1 MCFLITSIHPGE
13 GKTFTSKNL
22 ASIYARSGKKVVL
35 IDFDL
40 HKPKVHKVL
49 NLDNSIGSSVYLSGN
64 TAMENIIQKD
74 VEGNLDVISSGPVPP
89 NASELM
95 LSNRVEEMFH
105 LSETALRLYFC

>member
-1 MCFLITSIHPGE
+1 MGEEELKSGVLQSSKSNVIEALRGVRTSLSYMNLERESKVFLITSIHPGE

-49 NLDNSIGSSVYLSGN
+49 NLDN
-64 TAMENIIQKD
+64 
-74 VEGNLDVISSGPVPP
+74 
-89 NASELM
+89 
-95 LSNRVEEMFH
+95 F
-105 LSETALRLYFC
+105 

>member
-1 MCFLITSIHPGE
+1 MNVEGESRVLLVTSIHPGE

-64 TAMENIIQKD
+64 TEIENIIQKE
-74 VEGNLDVISSGPVPP
+74 VEENLDVILKWSS
-89 NASELM
+89 S
-95 LSNRVEEMFH
+95 SQ
-105 LSETALRLYFC
+105 CI